1 MLKSGNSGFFQP
13 MTLDVD
19 NKILDRN
26 LMIVSNETEDGF
38 NSLFPGMLT
47 SQERNRENVSL
58 LPEPS
63 YPSVQVRCDAEILL
77 SKALAF
83 EHFFIY
89 NNSLFMPKHNL
100 DLSPSG
106 FSFACRLWTVTK
118 HGNTSLFVYLQVK
131 MTLEK
136 RRCQNH
142 FHTINYNYTQSNQM
156 TNNSLFRS
164 PLNPECAWKRPT
176 FPASKFSSTSARSK
190 RFLRRRRYLK
200 RSCRRSSSM
209 RTTPLISGT
218 NSYNFLL

>member
-106 FSFACRLWTVTK
+106 FSFACRL
-118 HGNTSLFVYLQVK
+118 
-131 MTLEK
+131 
-136 RRCQNH
+136 
-142 FHTINYNYTQSNQM
+142 
-156 TNNSLFRS
+156 
-164 PLNPECAWKRPT
+164 
-176 FPASKFSSTSARSK
+176 
-190 RFLRRRRYLK
+190 
-200 RSCRRSSSM
+200 
-209 RTTPLISGT
+209 
-218 NSYNFLL
+218 